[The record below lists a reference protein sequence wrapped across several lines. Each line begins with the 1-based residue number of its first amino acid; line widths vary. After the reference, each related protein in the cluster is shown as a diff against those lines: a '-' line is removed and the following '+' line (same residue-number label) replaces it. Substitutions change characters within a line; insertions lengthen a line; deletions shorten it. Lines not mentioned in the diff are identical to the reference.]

1 MLTALRIENFA
12 IIDALEVRFTS
23 RFNVLT
29 GETGA
34 GKSILVDAL
43 SLALGGR
50 ASTEVIRTGAEEATV
65 EALFE
70 GTVVTD
76 RLTALGLPVGE
87 GELLIRRT
95 INRSGR
101 GKVWINGAI
110 ATVGMLENL
119 CRGLVDISGQHEHV
133 SLLDPSLHLSLL
145 DGYASDQAELAHY
158 REAWDAFAS
167 VLQERSRLALDDNE
181 RSRRADY
188 LAFQLEEIERLQPE
202 PGEDE
207 ALAQERKRLASA
219 EKLRSAAEDAE
230 RSLYS
235 GETSAIDLLGQAM
248 GRIEDAAQLD
258 PELAGPLGSLKTA
271 MTELQE
277 AARSLQG
284 YARGVEA
291 DPGRLAEVEER
302 LEAIRRLC
310 RKHGGDL
317 ASVLKR
323 RDEMRRE
330 LDGVTRHADRLE
342 ELEVERER
350 TGKAALGRA
359 RELSEKRK
367 KAAREFSKAVGRELA
382 DLAMARTAFEVSVS
396 EATDEEGSEAARVD
410 GILLTR
416 NGIDRCELLLAPN
429 AGEDMKPLAKI
440 ASGGELSRVM
450 LAIKRALARTDPVP
464 TYVFDEVDTGIGGA
478 VAEVVG
484 RMLKEVS
491 KERQV
496 LCITHLP
503 QIAAWADQHFTV
515 EKQVKAG
522 RTISRVV
529 ALGEVDRTREIA
541 RMLAGVEVTTAA
553 LKNAEEMI
561 EAAGRRDRRVASARS
576 ARSSSRRAASDC

>member
-43 SLALGGR
+43 SLAMGGR
-50 ASTEVIRTGAEEATV
+50 ASTEVIRTGADEATV
-65 EALFE
+65 EAIFE
-70 GTVVTD
+70 GPTVD
-76 RLTALGLPVGE
+76 KRLEELGLPTSG

-95 INRSGR
+95 IHRNGR

-145 DGYASDQAELAHY
+145 DGYAANQAELARY
-158 REAWDAFAS
+158 REAWDAFS
-167 VLQERSRLALDDNE
+167 GVLQERARLALDDSE
-181 RSRRADY
+181 RARRADY
-188 LAFQLEEIERLQPE
+188 LAFQLEEIEQVKPE

-207 ALAQERKRLASA
+207 ALALERKRLASA
-219 EKLRSAAEDAE
+219 ERLRAAAEEAERALYSAELSAVDLIGQAIGRLEGAAEIDGSLAAPLAALRSAA
-230 RSLYS
+230 
-235 GETSAIDLLGQAM
+235 
-248 GRIEDAAQLD
+248 
-258 PELAGPLGSLKTA
+258 
-271 MTELQE
+271 TELQE
-277 AARSLQG
+277 AARTLQG
-284 YARGVEA
+284 YVHGVES
-291 DPGRLAEVEER
+291 DPDRLGEVEER

-323 RDEMRRE
+323 EEEMRRE
-330 LDGVTRHADRLE
+330 LEGLTRHADRLA
-342 ELEVERER
+342 ELEAERER
-350 TGKAALGRA
+350 TGKAALTLA

-367 KAAREFSKAVGRELA
+367 KAAREFSRAVGRELSA
-382 DLAMARTAFEVSVS
+382 LAMAGTAFEVSVT
-396 EATDEEGSEAARVD
+396 EVVDEDGAGDARVD
-410 GILLTR
+410 GVLLTR

-429 AGEDMKPLAKI
+429 AGEHMKPLARI

-464 TYVFDEVDTGIGGA
+464 TYIFDEVDTGIGGA

-491 KERQV
+491 TERQV
-496 LCITHLP
+496 ICITHLP
-503 QIAAWADQHFTV
+503 QIAAWGDQHFTV
-515 EKQVKAG
+515 EKQVKSG

-529 ALGEVDRTREIA
+529 PLSSAERTREIA

-553 LKNAEEMI
+553 LRNAEAMI
-561 EAAGRRDRRVASARS
+561 ESAGRRDLRLASAR
-576 ARSSSRRAASDC
+576 ATRSTRRRAAAG